1 MHSRSSLSR
10 HGAVMALCAI
20 GLFAE
25 PALAQ
30 GQQGPPS
37 TKGFSVGTQMTL
49 ASRQAVDGPLN
60 GQPGGADGATRIGG
74 GASVAYGITEWL
86 TLYMNGDGAE
96 AEEDRV
102 LAFGDIGARIF
113 PTRGQRLRPY
123 LDLAFT
129 GRKAEF
135 DAGTQT
141 IDARGAGWSFGGG
154 ALYFLTSSLALDASV
169 TQSVGG
175 LDQFRDGTRAK
186 NLEAIDV
193 NSTRVSIG
201 IRWYPGR

>member
-60 GQPGGADGATRIGG
+60 GQPGGADGFYRRAGAGATAG
-74 GASVAYGITEWL
+74 E
-86 TLYMNGDGAE
+86 
-96 AEEDRV
+96 
-102 LAFGDIGARIF
+102 
-113 PTRGQRLRPY
+113 QRLATARRGGHQPR
-123 LDLAFT
+123 A
-129 GRKAEF
+129 G
-135 DAGTQT
+135 DA
-141 IDARGAGWSFGGG
+141 AHR
-154 ALYFLTSSLALDASV
+154 
-169 TQSVGG
+169 
-175 LDQFRDGTRAK
+175 
-186 NLEAIDV
+186 
-193 NSTRVSIG
+193 SIG
-201 IRWYPGR
+201 ERVPR

>member
-102 LAFGDIGARIF
+102 LAFGHATHDVIDSTDEG
-113 PTRGQRLRPY
+113 PT
-123 LDLAFT
+123 
-129 GRKAEF
+129 
-135 DAGTQT
+135 
-141 IDARGAGWSFGGG
+141 
-154 ALYFLTSSLALDASV
+154 TSSLPRPGLHR
-169 TQSVGG
+169 TQSGVRRGHA
-175 LDQFRDGTRAK
+175 DD
-186 NLEAIDV
+186 
-193 NSTRVSIG
+193 
-201 IRWYPGR
+201 